1 MKKNLLWLGAL
12 LSIALAA
19 GCSKTQEPAP
29 APQKGAKPFAAAK
42 DLPPPM
48 PGATPFKM
56 EPHQAPDP
64 AVLKKAIDEQRARD
78 EKEAKEKGGHSLKAP
93 LTESTPTKE
102 AKPSV
107 NKSEKTGKSS

>member
-1 MKKNLLWLGAL
+1 MKKRLLWLGAV
-12 LSIALAA
+12 LSVALAA

-29 APQKGAKPFAAAK
+29 GPQKGVKPSVAAK

-64 AVLKKAIDEQRARD
+64 AVLQKAIDEQRARD
-78 EKEAKEKGGHSLKAP
+78 EKEAKGKNAPAAEPAAAASTTSPEKASAPKA
-93 LTESTPTKE
+93 
-102 AKPSV
+102 AKA
-107 NKSEKTGKSS
+107 GKAS

>member
-1 MKKNLLWLGAL
+1 MKKSLLWLGAL

-29 APQKGAKPFAAAK
+29 GPQKGAKPSASAK

-64 AVLKKAIDEQRARD
+64 AVLQKAIDEQRARD
-78 EKEAKEKGGHSLKAP
+78 EKEAKGKGAP
-93 LTESTPTKE
+93 AVEPAATASSPV
-102 AKPSV
+102 P
-107 NKSEKTGKSS
+107 EKTSVPKAAKVGKAN